1 MLTLLSIL
9 TGGGLIGGIV
19 MMILRPALRETV
31 LGVLKSIPPRLWY
44 GIAGLL
50 LIGALL
56 WWHSSKVSAAHE
68 AGRIAGRAE
77 VQTEI
82 DLWRQ
87 AARDWKRATDHK
99 TQTISIL
106 IGERYDQDL
115 RRNAALADDLRLRGP
130 GKAAACH
137 GSGRDTGVAASSGEY
152 LGPAAPADAPRDQVP
167 AGDGFAIV
175 PWGWLVQRAE
185 DHDRLL
191 SESNAWRTWFDG
203 QRRAHEAAVA
213 RLRDR
218 MPEPEFGK
226 ER

>member
-9 TGGGLIGGIV
+9 TGGGLIGGIA
-19 MMILRPALRETV
+19 MLILRPALRATAMGI
-31 LGVLKSIPPRLWY
+31 LQSIPARIWY
-44 GIAGLL
+44 ALAIMAVLFGLV
-50 LIGALL
+50 
-56 WWHSSKVSAAHE
+56 WWHGSTVNAARE
-68 AGRIAGRAE
+68 EGRLSGRAE

-87 AARDWKRATDHK
+87 AAQDWKRATDHK

-130 GKAAACH
+130 GKAAACN
-137 GSGRDTGVAASSGEY
+137 GSGRDTGMAASSGEY

-167 AGDGFAIV
+167 AGDWYAIV

-191 SESNAWRTWFDG
+191 SESNAWRTWYDG
-203 QRRAHEAAVA
+203 QRRAHEAAIA
-213 RLRDR
+213 ALRAK